1 MKPPL
6 FSKAFAFVVLS
17 TLTLCA
23 ADEGAALYK
32 SKCAACHGG
41 KGEGK
46 PAIKAPALK
55 GTTLDSREIVE
66 RIATNSSGSKAPHN
80 KGMVTEEQA
89 KAIADH
95 VKALK

>member
-1 MKPPL
+1 MNHPL
-6 FSKAFAFVVLS
+6 FSKALAFVVLG
-17 TLTLCA
+17 TLTLWA

-55 GTTLDSREIVE
+55 GTTLDAREIVE
-66 RIATNSSGSKAPHN
+66 RIATKSSGSKAPHN